1 MCALCNFINYIEF
14 TLPFPKIKTIY
25 KVPSIRTEQSL
36 KKKKDYLLK
45 NKLINFKSP
54 IYHTQF

>member
-1 MCALCNFINYIEF
+1 M
-14 TLPFPKIKTIY
+14 
-25 KVPSIRTEQSL
+25 PSIRTEQSL

-54 IYHTQF
+54 IYCIQF